1 MPYFHMPSHNFSYMQ
16 AYNIM
21 FVLYVYI
28 NGYSIVIT
36 YVTTSSSSSGL
47 YEGSPEISL
56 SLKVSIP
63 SYPWVMLSDT
73 PYKLFVF

>member
-1 MPYFHMPSHNFSYMQ
+1 MPYFHMPSHNFSYLQ
-16 AYNIM
+16 AYM
-21 FVLYVYI
+21 FVLCVYI

-56 SLKVSIP
+56 SLKVSIL